1 MSHLEHIV
9 QLKEEMLE
17 QDIPL
22 EQQSAIIT
30 NAYVT
35 ALVRNLII
43 YQGSKLYVTKEYE
56 DQMWD
61 TLNMWNDV
69 TPVKGGYIV
78 ESVKQFVAQLVAKL
92 TSQNTF
98 VVNFFDNLNGVEF
111 DTTKCPTYETLVLTL
126 MKEFEEYI
134 YHGAN
139 N

>member
-22 EQQSAIIT
+22 EQQSVIIT